1 MSQTLSKTL
10 QKVAMAYT
18 ETLKSA
24 LTDRLV
30 SVVLFGSVARGEAT
44 PFSDIDL
51 LVVAKGLP
59 KGRFA
64 RRRELQMADQAVEG
78 ELMALCNAGATADL
92 CVLVQTPEEA
102 KGIRPLYLDL
112 VEDAIIL
119 YDEGGFFAQVLA
131 QLNKGSLEHLGARRL
146 RLGKV
151 RYWDLKPDFTPG
163 EVFEL

>member
-10 QKVAMAYT
+10 QKVAMAYA

-64 RRRELQMADQAVEG
+64 RRRELRMADQAPV
-78 ELMALCNAGATADL
+78 
-92 CVLVQTPEEA
+92 
-102 KGIRPLYLDL
+102 
-112 VEDAIIL
+112 
-119 YDEGGFFAQVLA
+119 
-131 QLNKGSLEHLGARRL
+131 
-146 RLGKV
+146 
-151 RYWDLKPDFTPG
+151 
-163 EVFEL
+163 